1 MQQGGF
7 PLSVSRFE
15 NRETPGLERWQRQ
28 DLTSGCAL
36 GPPACR
42 LAQPLPSVDKLMGR
56 KRPGGLPGFR
66 DAEHAP
72 PARPPAWSHGVAL
85 AHALPELCGAP
96 GRPQGPEKSRE
107 TLREGTALP
116 PGHHMLCDRR
126 ARRVHR
132 KGPSGKGKRCTD
144 LLPWG
149 ATRGPSQALSGSRMS

>member
-116 PGHHMLCDRR
+116 PGHHMLCDRHTPPGVST
-126 ARRVHR
+126 ARGLLGRESVAQTYSRGGQLGGPR
-132 KGPSGKGKRCTD
+132 KP
-144 LLPWG
+144 
-149 ATRGPSQALSGSRMS
+149 